1 MKELFFSIASKYT
14 TDASVLAQFWQE
26 LEKNYTPK
34 KRHYHTLIHIKHML
48 RLAEE
53 NREAVEDWDVF
64 VFAIFYHDVVYRVL
78 KSDNEEKS
86 AMLAEK
92 RLTQL
97 GLSKDRIA
105 LCSVLILATKT
116 HQISTNSDCNLLLD
130 LDLSILGAS
139 WERYEEYARQ
149 IRREYSVYPDFL
161 YKPGRK
167 KVLERFLER
176 DFIFKTP
183 AFRAKFEAQA
193 RGNLHREIST
203 LP

>member
-14 TDASVLAQFWQE
+14 TDASVLAPLWQE
-26 LEKNYTPK
+26 LEKHYSQK
-34 KRHYHTLIHIKHML
+34 KRHYHTLTHIENLL

-53 NREAVEDWDVF
+53 NRGAVEDWDVF

-86 AMLAEK
+86 AALAER

-97 GLSKDRIA
+97 EISKARIA
-105 LCSVLILATKT
+105 RCSALILATKT
-116 HQISTNSDCNLLLD
+116 HELSTNSDCNLLLD
-130 LDLSILGAS
+130 LDLSVLGAS
-139 WERYEEYARQ
+139 WERYEEYAAQ
-149 IRREYSVYPDFL
+149 IRREYAIYPDFL

-183 AFRAKFEAQA
+183 AFRAKFESQA
-193 RGNLHREIST
+193 RGNLHMEISRLT
-203 LP
+203 